1 MRKDVRMRRGSR
13 LSLLVLLSLALAGC
27 GTEGAGNSG
36 TRGSDGTGST
46 SAPVP
51 ERSAL
56 EARARALQ
64 TLPEHVYVT
73 RSDGFELARQSVGV
87 IGGDGFSATYV
98 SKTGGQI
105 TLLVDRGTVDESN
118 CAELPMGS
126 ATGAA
131 GPAGAPCAKDGK
143 GWYRTSDS
151 GHEYVRT
158 ENGLR
163 IQISAGTQVERDVL
177 REAAEA
183 AHLADNSE
191 LDEVLPQAEDIGGQ
205 TPVER
210 GDLPPAGDGAP
221 NNEVGAS
228 G

>member
-1 MRKDVRMRRGSR
+1 MKRGSR
-13 LSLLVLLSLALAGC
+13 LSLLLLLPLALAGC
-27 GTEGAGNSG
+27 GSEVAGNNGS
-36 TRGSDGTGST
+36 RGGDGTGSN
-46 SAPVP
+46 SGPVP

-105 TLLVDRGTVDESN
+105 TLAVDRGTVDDAN
-118 CAELPMGS
+118 CAAVPMGS
-126 ATGAA
+126 ATGAD
-131 GPAGAPCAKDGK
+131 GPPGVPCAKDGK

-177 REAAEA
+177 RKAAEA
-183 AHLADNSE
+183 AHLADDRE
-191 LDEVLPQAEDIGGQ
+191 LDEVLPPAEDIGGQ
-205 TPVER
+205 PPVER
-210 GDLPPAGDGAP
+210 GDLPPVGDGAP
-221 NNEVGAS
+221 NNEVGVS

>member
-1 MRKDVRMRRGSR
+1 MRRGSR
-13 LSLLVLLSLALAGC
+13 LSLLVLLPLALAGC
-27 GTEGAGNSG
+27 GSQVAGDSDS
-36 TRGSDGTGST
+36 RGGDGTGST
-46 SAPVP
+46 NGPVP
-51 ERSAL
+51 EHSAL

-105 TLLVDRGTVDESN
+105 TLAVDRGTVDAAN
-118 CAELPMGS
+118 CAAIPMGS
-126 ATGAA
+126 ATGAD
-131 GPAGAPCAKDGK
+131 GPSGAACAKDGK

-177 REAAEA
+177 RKAAEA
-183 AHLADNSE
+183 AHLADDRE

-221 NNEVGAS
+221 NNEVGVS